1 MIDKAQNLGGRDER
15 RRERGLGQAWQRP
28 RKRSESEHLTSKL
41 SIHLHYYQIHWH
53 TDLTAVKNLNL
64 FQFFPDETWTHE
76 ASRDKARAAKACQ
89 LYK

>member
-15 RRERGLGQAWQRP
+15 RESRP
-28 RKRSESEHLTSKL
+28 RSGLAATKESSEHLTSKL

-53 TDLTAVKNLNL
+53 TNLTAVKNLNL

-76 ASRDKARAAKACQ
+76 ASRDKAVAAKACQ